1 MHVPTRGRIFGRSDR
16 TRGDLFDFGFES
28 ASFWENCTCEGKYI
42 SGGVSALVVASG
54 FLVFPLLLARLCR
67 ALPLSLR
74 SHVLA
79 FDRLRR
85 AIALVFGDRFVLE

>member
-1 MHVPTRGRIFGRSDR
+1 MHHFGGVALVRGESFALGC
-16 TRGDLFDFGFES
+16 FES
-28 ASFWENCTCEGKYI
+28 LCFVW
-42 SGGVSALVVASG
+42 
-54 FLVFPLLLARLCR
+54 LLAFPSLSARLRR

-85 AIALVFGDRFVLE
+85 AVALVLGDRSLLE

>member
-28 ASFWENCTCEGKYI
+28 ASFWESCTCERKKLCFG
-42 SGGVSALVVASG
+42 SFCFVWL
-54 FLVFPLLLARLCR
+54 LVFSPLRARLRR

-79 FDRLRR
+79 FDLLRR
-85 AIALVFGDRFVLE
+85 AVALVLGNQSVLE